1 METET
6 LFRIAFG
13 VVLLANLFISG
24 SFRRKARATG
34 DTIARRAESG
44 RLIAMRLLVT
54 VPLLLAFVLYLAY
67 PAALDWSRLVMAEG
81 LRWVGVGLGV
91 LTIAGSWWV
100 FTNIGRNISETVL
113 TKSDHALITSGPYR
127 WVRHPLYTNG
137 LLLLMALGVIAANWF
152 ILGMAVLCT
161 VAIAGLVVPKEEHE
175 LINRFGDAYQTYRSQ
190 TGGLIPRLFQ
200 RPASA

>member
-44 RLIAMRLLVT
+44 GLIVMRLLVT
-54 VPLLLAFVLYLAY
+54 LPLLLAFVLYLAY

-161 VAIAGLVVPKEEHE
+161 VAIAALVVPKEEHE
-175 LINRFGDAYQTYRSQ
+175 LINRFGDAYRTYRSQ